1 MIKKSLY
8 SLLLSV
14 AILGLASCSSEN
26 NDEHSELVG
35 TSTRSFVVT
44 QETAPLTRTNV
55 SLTNGITWN
64 AGDRLFAYNVTNP
77 QGYDQLTAISDG
89 ERSNLKGDIHWK
101 EGDELALFYPFRHVY
116 RENMGKVDLG
126 LSENTLYHKGELVVR
141 RQNGTV
147 ENFRYFD
154 YAWGKLKNI
163 KEAGKDIWADFK
175 LERQYS
181 VLCLKVLYEGQPV
194 TDMKQLTI
202 KNVYNEA
209 TFDLATGKMTYEQ
222 PKGELKITADTP
234 LETFYVALFPDDNFT
249 PSYIIETVNG
259 KKFYATVTEPLNY
272 QPAKYYEY
280 TVHVTTTP
288 CPSPSPCINI
298 DGTKWGRYNL
308 QYEPCTN
315 LEGWVPGYR
324 LAKQAWDYF
333 YTNSDPFNLY
343 PDFLPRAFNTSAFDH
358 FRWGNIAGANNY
370 SYSYSRYY
378 SYHMGNLQ
386 AVIQN
391 RCYGDLAYYAS
402 NGKFMMPTKADFDNL
417 MAKTGEYVGYYQDGC
432 NIIVGVLF
440 DPTVPACKKGKVL
453 DKNGHI
459 IGNTNRPN
467 GIYVGKYYER
477 NTHMKK
483 FSKEDIDK
491 GVFFPFA
498 GAYTEYN
505 DGAPRL
511 QRPGGQAYY
520 WTSDAN
526 RCNYAQATAFSAY
539 YMNNG
544 WLYPGT
550 VNGSGSGNNPKY
562 NMYNIRPLCVSSDSK
577 TKQNNQ
583 TKQSYQ
589 TKKGW

>member
-1 MIKKSLY
+1 M
-8 SLLLSV
+8 
-14 AILGLASCSSEN
+14 
-26 NDEHSELVG
+26 
-35 TSTRSFVVT
+35 
-44 QETAPLTRTNV
+44 
-55 SLTNGITWN
+55 
-64 AGDRLFAYNVTNP
+64 
-77 QGYDQLTAISDG
+77 
-89 ERSNLKGDIHWK
+89 
-101 EGDELALFYPFRHVY
+101 
-116 RENMGKVDLG
+116 
-126 LSENTLYHKGELVVR
+126 
-141 RQNGTV
+141 
-147 ENFRYFD
+147 
-154 YAWGKLKNI
+154 
-163 KEAGKDIWADFK
+163 
-175 LERQYS
+175 
-181 VLCLKVLYEGQPV
+181 
-194 TDMKQLTI
+194 
-202 KNVYNEA
+202 
-209 TFDLATGKMTYEQ
+209 
-222 PKGELKITADTP
+222 
-234 LETFYVALFPDDNFT
+234 
-249 PSYIIETVNG
+249 
-259 KKFYATVTEPLNY
+259 
-272 QPAKYYEY
+272 
-280 TVHVTTTP
+280 
-288 CPSPSPCINI
+288 
-298 DGTKWGRYNL
+298 

-467 GIYVGKYYER
+467 GIYVGKYNAR
-477 NTHMKK
+477 NTRMKK

>member
-1 MIKKSLY
+1 MSLNILFNNQPLKKIKRVTLY
-8 SLLLSV
+8 NIYTNAKLNLSTGEMTYGDKDSLSV
-14 AILGLASCSSEN
+14 
-26 NDEHSELVG
+26 
-35 TSTRSFVVT
+35 
-44 QETAPLTRTNV
+44 
-55 SLTNGITWN
+55 
-64 AGDRLFAYNVTNP
+64 
-77 QGYDQLTAISDG
+77 
-89 ERSNLKGDIHWK
+89 
-101 EGDELALFYPFRHVY
+101 
-116 RENMGKVDLG
+116 
-126 LSENTLYHKGELVVR
+126 
-141 RQNGTV
+141 
-147 ENFRYFD
+147 
-154 YAWGKLKNI
+154 
-163 KEAGKDIWADFK
+163 
-175 LERQYS
+175 
-181 VLCLKVLYEGQPV
+181 
-194 TDMKQLTI
+194 
-202 KNVYNEA
+202 
-209 TFDLATGKMTYEQ
+209 
-222 PKGELKITADTP
+222 TADTP
-234 LETFYVALFPDDNFT
+234 LDEFYLLVFPDMHFT
-249 PSYIIETVNG
+249 PKFVIETEDG
-259 KKFYATVTEPLNY
+259 KKYYSEIKNPLKYERAKFYTETINVTCIPG
-272 QPAKYYEY
+272 
-280 TVHVTTTP
+280 
-288 CPSPSPCINI
+288 PCIDI
-298 DGTKWGRYNL
+298 DGTKWGKYNL

-370 SYSYSRYY
+370 SYSYSCYY

-440 DPTVPACKKGKVL
+440 DPTVPACNKGKVL
-453 DKNGHI
+453 DKNGRV
-459 IGNTNRPN
+459 IGKTNCPN

-477 NTHMKK
+477 NTRMKK

-505 DGAPRL
+505 DCAPRL

>member
-1 MIKKSLY
+1 M
-8 SLLLSV
+8 
-14 AILGLASCSSEN
+14 
-26 NDEHSELVG
+26 
-35 TSTRSFVVT
+35 
-44 QETAPLTRTNV
+44 
-55 SLTNGITWN
+55 
-64 AGDRLFAYNVTNP
+64 
-77 QGYDQLTAISDG
+77 YD
-89 ERSNLKGDIHWK
+89 
-101 EGDELALFYPFRHVY
+101 
-116 RENMGKVDLG
+116 
-126 LSENTLYHKGELVVR
+126 
-141 RQNGTV
+141 
-147 ENFRYFD
+147 
-154 YAWGKLKNI
+154 
-163 KEAGKDIWADFK
+163 
-175 LERQYS
+175 
-181 VLCLKVLYEGQPV
+181 
-194 TDMKQLTI
+194 
-202 KNVYNEA
+202 EA
-209 TFDLATGKMTYEQ
+209 TFDLATGKMTHEK
-222 PKGELKITADTP
+222 PKDSLRITADTP
-234 LETFYVALFPDDNFT
+234 LETFYVALFPDDKFKPT
-249 PSYIIETVNG
+249 YVIETVTG
-259 KKFYATVTEPLNY
+259 DKYHATVAEPLNY
-272 QPAKYYEY
+272 QAAKYYEY
-280 TVHVTTTP
+280 TINTTKTSCP
-288 CPSPSPCINI
+288 CPGPCINI

-467 GIYVGKYYER
+467 GIYVGKYNAR
-477 NTHMKK
+477 NTRMKK

-550 VNGSGSGNNPKY
+550 VNGCGSGNNPKY

-583 TKQSYQ
+583 TKQNYQ

>member
-1 MIKKSLY
+1 MIKNLY

-14 AILGLASCSSEN
+14 AVLGLVSCSSEN
-26 NDEHSELVG
+26 AEEHSESVG
-35 TSTRSFVVT
+35 SSTRTFVLA
-44 QETAPLTRTNV
+44 QDNAPMTRTNI
-55 SLTNGITWN
+55 SLTDGITWN

-77 QGYDQLTAISDG
+77 QGYDYLTAISDG
-89 ERSNLKGDIHWK
+89 RRSNLKGDIHWK

-141 RQNGTV
+141 RQNGTM
-147 ENFRYFD
+147 ENLRYFD

-163 KEAGKDIWADFK
+163 NTAGKDVWANFR
-175 LERQYS
+175 LQRQYTI
-181 VLCLKVLYEGQPV
+181 LCLKVVFEGQPV
-194 TDMKQLTI
+194 SDI
-202 KNVYNEA
+202 KHVTLQNVYDEA
-209 TFDLATGKMTYEQ
+209 TFDLATGKMTYEK
-222 PKGELKITADTP
+222 PKGNLRITADTP
-234 LETFYVALFPDDNFT
+234 LETFYVALFPDDKFKPT
-249 PSYIIETVNG
+249 YVIETVTG
-259 KKFYATVTEPLNY
+259 DKYHATVAEPLNY
-272 QPAKYYEY
+272 QAAKYYEY
-280 TVHVTTTP
+280 TINTTKTSCP
-288 CPSPSPCINI
+288 CPGPCINI

-467 GIYVGKYYER
+467 GIYVGKYYAR

-550 VNGSGSGNNPKY
+550 VNGCGSGNNPKY

>member
-1 MIKKSLY
+1 MTIKSFY
-8 SLLLSV
+8 TLLLS
-14 AILGLASCSSEN
+14 ATTLILASCSTEVT
-26 NDEHSELVG
+26 DEQSAAAG
-35 TSTRSFVVT
+35 SATRSFTVREV
-44 QETAPLTRTNV
+44 QAPMTRTNV
-55 SLTNGITWN
+55 SLVKAITWN
-64 AGDRLFAYNVTNP
+64 KGDRLIAYNITSP
-77 QGYDQLTAISDG
+77 RKDYDYLSIAESG
-89 ERSNLKGDIHWK
+89 FFSKFVGDVHWK
-101 EGDELALFYPFRHVY
+101 DGDELAVFYPY
-116 RENMGKVDLG
+116 RYDATDTRLGVVNLG
-126 LSENTLYHKGELVVR
+126 LDENTVYDKGEVVKGH
-141 RQNGTV
+141 QNGTV
-147 ENFRYFD
+147 ENFRFFD
-154 YAWGKLKNI
+154 YSWNKVKNI
-163 KEAGKDIWADFK
+163 SSEGVNTLADVAFDK
-175 LERQYS
+175 QYS
-181 VLCLKVLYEGQPV
+181 VFGVTIHYKGQPL
-194 TDMKQLTI
+194 KKIKSLTLQ
-202 KNVYNEA
+202 NVYTKAE
-209 TFDLATGKMTYEQ
+209 FDLATGKMTYA
-222 PKGELKITADTP
+222 PKENLTVKAEAPLDT
-234 LETFYVALFPDDNFT
+234 FFVALFPDTHFAPVLT
-249 PSYIIETVNG
+249 VETEDG
-259 KKFYATVTEPLNY
+259 EIYHHEIKEPFNC
-272 QPAKYYEY
+272 QRAKYYLEDVVVSC
-280 TVHVTTTP
+280 T
-288 CPSPSPCINI
+288 SCIDI
-298 DGTKWGRYNL
+298 DGTKWGKYNL

-467 GIYVGKYYER
+467 GIYVGKYNAR
-477 NTHMKK
+477 NTRMKK

>member
-1 MIKKSLY
+1 MTIKSFY
-8 SLLLSV
+8 TLLLS
-14 AILGLASCSSEN
+14 ATTLILASCSTEVT
-26 NDEHSELVG
+26 DEQSAVAG
-35 TSTRSFVVT
+35 SATRSFVVREV
-44 QETAPLTRTNV
+44 QSPMTRTNV
-55 SLTNGITWN
+55 SLTKGFTWN
-64 AGDRLFAYNVTNP
+64 KGDRLFAYNITSP
-77 QGYDQLTAISDG
+77 RKDYDYLSTESDG
-89 ERSNLKGDIHWK
+89 YFSKFIGDVHWK
-101 EGDELALFYPFRHVY
+101 DGDDLALFYPFRYEQKDSH
-116 RENMGKVDLG
+116 MGVLSLG
-126 LSENTLYHKGELVVR
+126 LEENKVYDKGNVVKGH
-141 RQNGTV
+141 QNGTV
-147 ENFRYFD
+147 ENFRFFD
-154 YAWGKLKNI
+154 YSWSKVKNI
-163 KEAGKDIWADFK
+163 SSEGVNTLADVSFD
-175 LERQYS
+175 RQYS
-181 VLCLKVLYEGQPV
+181 VLGVTIQYKGQPL
-194 TDMKQLTI
+194 KKIKSLTLQ
-202 KNVYNEA
+202 NVYTKAE
-209 TFDLATGKMTYEQ
+209 FDLATGKLKYE
-222 PKGELKITADTP
+222 PKGEMTINAEVP
-234 LETFYVALFPDDNFT
+234 LDTFYVLLFPDTHFS
-249 PSYIIETVNG
+249 PKFIVETVDG
-259 KKFYATVTEPLNY
+259 E
-272 QPAKYYEY
+272 KY
-280 TVHVTTTP
+280 TSGDRTTYDLQRARYYFENVLVS
-288 CPSPSPCINI
+288 CNPCIDI

>member
-1 MIKKSLY
+1 MTIKSFY
-8 SLLLSV
+8 TLLLS
-14 AILGLASCSSEN
+14 ATTLILASCSTEVT
-26 NDEHSELVG
+26 DEQSAAVG
-35 TSTRSFVVT
+35 STTRSFIVKEV
-44 QETAPLTRTNV
+44 QAPVTRTNV
-55 SLTNGITWN
+55 VIGKPITWN
-64 AGDRLFAYNVTNP
+64 AGDRLMAYNITSP
-77 QGYDQLTAISDG
+77 QKDYDYLSVATDG
-89 ERSNLKGDIHWK
+89 VYSKFIGDIHWK
-101 EGDELALFYPFRHVY
+101 EGDEVAVFYPYRY
-116 RENMGKVDLG
+116 NSSEAQMGTMSLGLRENEVMDKGKVV
-126 LSENTLYHKGELVVR
+126 KGH
-141 RQNGTV
+141 QNGTV
-147 ENFRYFD
+147 ENFRFFD
-154 YAWGKLKNI
+154 YSWNKLKNI
-163 KEAGKDIWADFK
+163 KEEGVNIWADFILKKQYTLMSLNILFNNQPLKKIKRVTLYNIYTNAK
-175 LERQYS
+175 LNLS
-181 VLCLKVLYEGQPV
+181 
-194 TDMKQLTI
+194 
-202 KNVYNEA
+202 
-209 TFDLATGKMTYEQ
+209 TGEMTYGD
-222 PKGELKITADTP
+222 KDSLSVTADTP
-234 LETFYVALFPDDNFT
+234 LDEFYLLVFPDMHFT
-249 PSYIIETVNG
+249 PKFVIETEDG
-259 KKFYATVTEPLNY
+259 KKYYSEIKNPLKYERAKFYTETINVTCIPG
-272 QPAKYYEY
+272 
-280 TVHVTTTP
+280 
-288 CPSPSPCINI
+288 PCIDI
-298 DGTKWGRYNL
+298 DGTKWGKYNL

-358 FRWGNIAGANNY
+358 FRWGNIAGASNY

-440 DPTVPACKKGKVL
+440 DPTVPACNKGKVL
-453 DKNGHI
+453 DKNGRV
-459 IGNTNRPN
+459 IGKTNCPN

-477 NTHMKK
+477 NTRMKK

-505 DGAPRL
+505 DCAPRL

-550 VNGSGSGNNPKY
+550 VNGRGSGNNPKY